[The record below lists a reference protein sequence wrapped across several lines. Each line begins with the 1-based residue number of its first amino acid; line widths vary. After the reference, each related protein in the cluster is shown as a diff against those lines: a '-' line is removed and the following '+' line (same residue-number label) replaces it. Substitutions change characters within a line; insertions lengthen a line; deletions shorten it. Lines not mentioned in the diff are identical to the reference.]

1 MEDRNYNDAGVFRFY
16 FWVENKWVPIN
27 VDDRLPARSWGSG
40 YRPWATSMSVN
51 GAMWMPLLEKAYA
64 KFNQNYDRIAW
75 GWGSEGL
82 RTLSGMPTATL
93 YHDGQSMSTM
103 YSIHKHW
110 ASRNYPSVASC
121 CNEVSGGID
130 GLVSGHAYSLLD
142 VAELKDASG
151 NVAHKIAKMRNPW
164 SSEGYNG
171 AFSDSSS
178 LWTDAWK

>member
-1 MEDRNYNDAGVFRFY
+1 
-16 FWVENKWVPIN
+16 
-27 VDDRLPARSWGSG
+27 
-40 YRPWATSMSVN
+40 
-51 GAMWMPLLEKAYA
+51 
-64 KFNQNYDRIAW
+64 
-75 GWGSEGL
+75 
-82 RTLSGMPTATL
+82 
-93 YHDGQSMSTM
+93 M

-121 CNEVSGGID
+121 CNEMPGGID

-171 AFSDSSS
+171 AFSDESSV
-178 LWTDAWK
+178 WTDAWK